1 MKDAHKKYK
10 NQSVQTASREKI
22 LLLLFEAAIRFTK
35 QAIQACEA
43 NNISDRGYYIGRA
56 YDIISELNNTL
67 NHKISTNLGKNL
79 EQLYMSIADQYVQA
93 NISGKVKHLE
103 DALRIL
109 EILYNGWSQ
118 AIEKLK
124 TERKMGE
131 SA

>member
-1 MKDAHKKYK
+1 MKDIHKKYK

-35 QAIQACEA
+35 QAIQACET
-43 NNISDRGYYIGRA
+43 NNISDRGYYVGRA
-56 YDIISELNNTL
+56 YDIVSELNNSL
-67 NHKISTNLGKNL
+67 NHKVSPDLGKNL
-79 EQLYMSIADQYVQA
+79 EQLYMFIADQYVQA
-93 NISGKVKHLE
+93 NISGKVKHLH
-103 DALRIL
+103 DALKIL
-109 EILYNGWSQ
+109 EILFNGWSQ